1 MCFLLVKIG
10 YFSYNINMKRL
21 FLLILSFIFLGGAV
35 TGSALLLSGCD
46 SAQTETNGGGSQN
59 ENLNENQNGETSEK
73 DDENNENV
81 QAYANSI
88 RFIYESYEGYSSYEP
103 TILVACDNGSSMQ
116 ILNVGDYYV
125 FENVGTY
132 PQISLGPWSGGSA
145 GYIFT
150 SYVNGELWGNAYF
163 QGTTPGIMDL
173 PLEEDSGET
182 LILLTVSQA
191 ITVSYHANG
200 GSGSMDTEHLPYGTT
215 YEIKD
220 CEFTN
225 SYGDFLGWATTSTG
239 GVRYQ
244 PGTRINLS
252 SDLSLYARSLNF

>member
-1 MCFLLVKIG
+1 M
-10 YFSYNINMKRL
+10 
-21 FLLILSFIFLGGAV
+21 
-35 TGSALLLSGCD
+35 
-46 SAQTETNGGGSQN
+46 
-59 ENLNENQNGETSEK
+59 
-73 DDENNENV
+73 

-132 PQISLGPWSGGSA
+132 PQISLGPWSGGST

-252 SDLSLYARSLNF
+252 SGLSLYARSLNF